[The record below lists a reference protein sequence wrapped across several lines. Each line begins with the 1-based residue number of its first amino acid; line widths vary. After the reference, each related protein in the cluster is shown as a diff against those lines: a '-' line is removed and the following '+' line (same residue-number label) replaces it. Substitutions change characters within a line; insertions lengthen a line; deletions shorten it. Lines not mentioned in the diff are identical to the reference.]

1 MSCSAKLQKKLCFWL
16 KLDFSAPQVGERKTG
31 ISELQPG
38 HQQEGRQ
45 EQKQKTSYLK
55 TAVIQLTFV
64 KSSYIS
70 LMALNDFS
78 LVSSSD
84 SEASETE
91 DYKLLYNLKA
101 YQN

>member
-1 MSCSAKLQKKLCFWL
+1 MKGRLVLVNYSP
-16 KLDFSAPQVGERKTG
+16 D
-31 ISELQPG
+31 ISKRANKPKAES
-38 HQQEGRQ
+38 RQ

-64 KSSYIS
+64 KRSYIS

-91 DYKLLYNLKA
+91 NYKLLYNLKA